1 MGAILGGGGGTV
13 STADT
18 RIGSLAISQST
29 YGIAIPV
36 VFGTARVAGNMIDYI
51 DFTAIPHTTT
61 TRSGGKGGGGGVTS
75 SHTTYTYEVAAIF
88 ALCEGP
94 VEGVKR
100 IWKNK
105 EVHTKLEDLRMS
117 VYTGAA
123 GQAPW
128 PWMVGKHPE
137 RALGYPETCYIAS
150 PNLELL
156 SSATVP
162 SFNYEVAGR
171 DIAPGKEDAAPI
183 SIIRGILSDTQIG
196 VGFPARY
203 LADTSQFEHYCTV
216 NGIYFS
222 PAYDSQKEA
231 HELIAA
237 LLEAANAAPVW
248 SQGKL
253 KFVPYGLTQQTTNG
267 VTYTP
272 PKAPLYDIT
281 HDDLVYTEGETP
293 ITIRPNLTTDRYN
306 VQPVEILNR
315 NNDYN
320 VEPIKAT
327 DDADISQRGIRTAD
341 SIEMHFITEPDV
353 ATFAAQAILQRKLYI
368 AAQYEFTLSW
378 RHCLLDPMDVVT
390 LTDEILGLD
399 RHPVRILTIE
409 EDEELN
415 LKITAEDCPDGINSP
430 TIYTTQAAQRPKMDY
445 NVSPGSVV
453 RPVIF
458 NPPPEMTDT
467 GFETWIATNGESPNW
482 GGCTVWASTDGST
495 YKSIGKID
503 SPARRGELIGELPI
517 GSAADDKNALHVRLS
532 SGDEL
537 LSGTRDDAVSYRT
550 ACYVDGEIIA
560 YRRAKLMAAR
570 EYELSPLQRG
580 GYGSEIKM
588 HPMGS
593 AFVRLDAAVFK
604 YPYAT
609 DDLGKKIYLKFTSF
623 NIYGTGEESLADVA
637 VYEHTLNCLM
647 PQEVTNITLDE
658 DTYRLRDGTV
668 LSDVLVA
675 FKGGLKGLVSGYNVY
690 YELNKSG
697 VWKFAGAAADSDYR
711 IKALPQAQHVRV
723 KVTTVTRYGVESSGT
738 VSDVITLV
746 GKSAPPPDVTGLR
759 LRQNPYNREEVFLS
773 WNELSL
779 SDVPDLRGYEIR
791 FGNLSWDA
799 ARKLNGDPVF
809 RNEFSH
815 IVKADGAYT
824 YRMKSLDNSGNYSV
838 NDTYVTELIRVVP
851 NAVTDLSAVQSKQD
865 RSKAVISFTPSPG
878 EDIAR
883 YIIKYGDDWE
893 TGTLITATKE
903 TMHAWSVP
911 ASGTYNIM
919 VQTVTIAGQVSAI
932 TNVSITISV
941 EPLDVTGFRAVQSG
955 TDKSI
960 VRLSWDTVS
969 DADTA
974 YYIIK
979 EGDTWESGN
988 IIAPRVSGVYYDIK
1002 IDEERLISWMI
1013 KAVTIAGHESQY
1025 ATSISSVFSLRPS
1038 PVHDLQCRQAED
1050 DRSHLMLQ
1058 WSRVLDGDL
1067 KGYEVRIGDK
1077 WETSEAL
1084 PITGELYASYK
1095 MHKSQSVRVMI
1106 KTLNA
1111 AGYYSGETS
1120 ISYQAKIE
1128 PADIQNLKA
1137 FQNGDSI
1144 ELYWDTPEE
1153 KDVAGYEIREGIS
1166 WENGQI
1172 VAISVLTPSH
1182 KVEIDTCRPYRYM
1195 VKAINKAGHYS
1206 VLAAGVVIT
1215 VTELMPK
1222 NIIHSYDE
1230 FEVADGMH
1238 ENTEFAESE
1247 ISWQTIGGRFSDY
1260 PKVKFVD
1267 VGGRRILRLK
1277 KSETHYAENGVYTCK
1292 MIDIGSVITANI
1304 TTTFNNTSVLRDNG
1318 HISLE
1323 VRTSQDGVT
1332 WIDWN
1337 IFKPLQF
1344 TFRYV
1349 QFRILMNGDGTGS
1362 PEVNRFIVQIDVPDT
1377 DISMTVLIVRGGS
1390 QISYGHT
1397 YYSVPVVIPAA
1408 VGEGLHA
1415 ELISK
1420 TQTDC
1425 MIKVKDHDNNDVG
1438 GNVDIRIKG
1447 Y

>member
-1 MGAILGGGGGTV
+1 MGAIFGGGGTV

-36 VFGTARVAGNMIDYI
+36 VFGTARIAGNMIDYI

-61 TRSGGKGGGGGVTS
+61 THSGGKGGGGVTS
-75 SHTTYTYEVAAIF
+75 SHTTYTYEVGAIF

-94 VEGVKR
+94 VAGVGR
-100 IWKNK
+100 VWKNK
-105 EVHTKLEDLRMS
+105 EVHGSPTALRMS
-117 VYTGAA
+117 VYTGVPA
-123 GQAPW
+123 QAPW
-128 PWMVGKHPE
+128 PWMAGKHPE
-137 RALGYPETCYIAS
+137 RALSYPETCYVAS
-150 PNLELL
+150 PNLEL
-156 SSATVP
+156 SGSASLP

-171 DIAPGKEDAAPI
+171 DIAPGKQDAAPI
-183 SIIRGILSDTQIG
+183 SIIRGILSDAQIG
-196 VGFPARY
+196 VGFPLKY
-203 LADTSQFEHYCTV
+203 LADTTQFEHYCAV

-253 KFVPYGLTQQTTNG
+253 KIVPYGLAEQSAHG

-315 NNDYN
+315 KNDYN

-341 SIEMHFITEPDV
+341 SIEMHFVTEPEV
-353 ATFAAQAILQRKLYI
+353 ATFAAQAILQRNLYI

-390 LTDEILGLD
+390 LTDKILGLD

-430 TIYTTQAAQRPKMDY
+430 TVYTTQAAQRPKMDY
-445 NVSPGSVV
+445 NVSAGSVQKPIV
-453 RPVIF
+453 FPA
-458 NPPPEMTDT
+458 PPEMTAG
-467 GFETWIATNGESPNW
+467 GFETWIAASGDSPTW
-482 GGCTVWASTDGST
+482 GGCTVWVSTDGNT

-503 SPARRGELIGELPI
+503 SPARRGELIEELPI
-517 GSAADDKNALHVRLS
+517 GTAADEKNVLRVRLT

-537 LSGTRDDAVSYRT
+537 LSGTSEEAQAYRT
-550 ACYVDGEIIA
+550 ACYVDGEVIA
-560 YRRAKLMAAR
+560 YRRAKLTDVR
-570 EYELSPLQRG
+570 TYELSPLRRG
-580 GYGSEIKM
+580 GYGSEIAA
-588 HPMGS
+588 HSAGS

-604 YPYAT
+604 YPYEMS
-609 DDLGKKIYLKFTSF
+609 DLGKKIYLKFTSF
-623 NIYGTGEESLADVA
+623 NIYGIAEESLADVEA
-637 VYEHTLNCLM
+637 YTYTLACPL
-647 PQEVTNITLDE
+647 PQEVTNIALDE

-668 LSDVLVA
+668 LSDVLVS
-675 FKGGLKGLVSGYNVY
+675 FKGGSKAVISGYNIY

-697 VWKFAGAAADSDYR
+697 SWQFSGTAADGDYR

-723 KVTTVTRYGVESSGT
+723 KVTTTTKYGVESVGA

-759 LRQNPYNREEVFLS
+759 IRQNPYNREEILLI
-773 WNELSL
+773 WDDLTL

-791 FGNLSWDA
+791 LGNESWEKSK
-799 ARKLNGDPVF
+799 KLNGDPVF

-815 IVKADGAYT
+815 IVKSDGSYT
-824 YRMKSLDNSGNYSV
+824 YRIKSIDNSGNYSI
-838 NDTYVTELIRVVP
+838 NDTCVTEQIRVVP
-851 NAVTDLSAVQSKQD
+851 DAVTDLAAMQSKQD
-865 RSKAVISFTPSPG
+865 RSRAVISFTPSPG

-883 YIIKYGDDWE
+883 YIIKYGDSWQ
-893 TGTLITATKE
+893 TGTFIIATKE
-903 TMHAWSVP
+903 TAHAWSVP

-919 VQTVTIAGQVSAI
+919 VQSVTIAGQVSPIANVAI
-932 TNVSITISV
+932 TLSI
-941 EPLDVTGFRAVQSG
+941 EPLDVTGFRAAQSH

-960 VRLSWDTVS
+960 IRLSWDTVS

-979 EGDTWESGN
+979 EGDTWETGR
-988 IIAPRVSGVYYDIK
+988 IVAPRVSGVSYDIK
-1002 IDEERLISWMI
+1002 ITEECLISWMI

-1025 ATSISSVFSLRPS
+1025 AASVSSVFSLHPS
-1038 PVHDLQCRQAED
+1038 PVRDLQCRQSED
-1050 DRSHLMLQ
+1050 DRSRLMIQ
-1058 WSRVLDGDL
+1058 WSRVEDGDL

-1084 PITGELYASYK
+1084 PLTGELYASYQLHSSK
-1095 MHKSQSVRVMI
+1095 SVRVMI
-1106 KTLNA
+1106 KALNA
-1111 AGYYSGETS
+1111 AGYYSEETA
-1120 ISYQAKIE
+1120 ISYKAKIE
-1128 PADIQNLKA
+1128 PSDVQNLKA

-1144 ELYWDTPEE
+1144 ELYWDAAEE
-1153 KDVAGYEIREGIS
+1153 KDIASYEIHEGNA
-1166 WENGQI
+1166 WESGQI
-1172 VAISVLTPSH
+1172 VALGVLTSSH
-1182 KVEIDTCRPYRYM
+1182 RIEIDTCRPYRYT
-1195 VKAINKAGHYS
+1195 VKAINKAGHSS
-1206 VLAAGVVIT
+1206 VLAAAVAIT
-1215 VTELMPK
+1215 VAELMPK

-1230 FEVADGMH
+1230 LAARDGVH
-1238 ENTEFAESE
+1238 ESTEFAQSDLN
-1247 ISWQTIGGRFSDY
+1247 WQTIGGRFSDY
-1260 PKVKFVD
+1260 PKVKFAD
-1267 VGGRRILRLK
+1267 AGGGNILRLK
-1277 KSETHYAENGVYTCK
+1277 KDTVGYAATGVYTCK
-1292 MIDIGSVITANI
+1292 VIDVGSIITANI

-1318 HISLE
+1318 VISLE
-1323 VRTSQDGVT
+1323 VRTSQDGET

-1349 QFRILMNGDGTGS
+1349 QFRVRMRGDGTRS
-1362 PEVNRFIVQIDVPDT
+1362 PEVSRFIVQIDVPDT
-1377 DISMTVLIVRGGS
+1377 DISTSATVAQGGS
-1390 QISYGHT
+1390 RISYGHT
-1397 YYSVPVVIPAA
+1397 YYTVPVVIPAA
-1408 VGEGLHA
+1408 IGEGLYA
-1415 ELISK
+1415 ELIEK
-1420 TQTDC
+1420 EKEAC
-1425 MIKVKDHDNNDVG
+1425 VIKVKDRNNNDVG
-1438 GNVDIRIKG
+1438 GKVDIRIKG

>member
-1 MGAILGGGGGTV
+1 MGAIFGGGGTV

-61 TRSGGKGGGGGVTS
+61 TRSGGKGGGGVTS

-88 ALCEGP
+88 ALCEGE
-94 VEGVKR
+94 VKGVKR
-100 IWKNK
+100 VWKNK

-123 GQAPW
+123 SQAPW

-137 RALGYPETCYIAS
+137 RALSYPQTCYVAS
-150 PNLELL
+150 PNLELS

-162 SFNYEVAGR
+162 AFNYEVAGR
-171 DIAPGKEDAAPI
+171 DIAPGKQDAAPI
-183 SIIRGILSDTQIG
+183 SIIRGILSDRQIG
-196 VGFPARY
+196 VGFPVQY
-203 LADTSQFEHYCTV
+203 LADTTQFEHYCVV

-231 HELIAA
+231 HELISA

-253 KFVPYGLTQQTTNG
+253 KIVPYGLMKQTANG
-267 VTYTP
+267 VIYTP

-315 NNDYN
+315 RNDYN

-353 ATFAAQAILQRKLYI
+353 AAFAAQAILQRKLYI

-399 RHPVRILTIE
+399 HHPVRILTIE
-409 EDEELN
+409 EDEALN

-430 TIYTTQAAQRPKMDY
+430 TVYTTQTAQRPKMDY
-445 NVSPGSVV
+445 NIASGSVV
-453 RPVIF
+453 RPVVF
-458 NPPPEMTDT
+458 NPPPEMTAT
-467 GFETWIATNGESPNW
+467 GFETWIATSGDSPNW
-482 GGCTVWASTDGST
+482 GGCTVWVSTDGST
-495 YKSIGKID
+495 YKSVGKVD
-503 SPARRGELIGELPI
+503 SPARRGELLGELPI
-517 GSAADDKNALHVRLS
+517 GMAADEKNALHVRLF

-537 LSGTRDDAVSYRT
+537 LSGTWDDAEAYRT

-560 YRRAKLMAAR
+560 YRRAKLTDVR
-570 EYELSPLQRG
+570 TYELSPLRRG
-580 GYGSEIKM
+580 GYGSLIGA
-588 HPMGS
+588 HPTGS
-593 AFVRLDAAVFK
+593 TFVRLDAAVFK
-604 YPYAT
+604 YPYET
-609 DDLGKKIYLKFTSF
+609 SDLGKKIYLKFTSF
-623 NIYGTGEESLADVA
+623 NIYGTAEESLAEVEA
-637 VYEHTLNCLM
+637 YEHTLNCPM
-647 PQEVTNITLDE
+647 PQEVANITLDE

-675 FKGGLKGLVSGYNVY
+675 FQGTSKGLVRGYNIY

-697 VWKFAGAAADSDYR
+697 SWQFSGTAADGDYR

-723 KVTTVTRYGVESSGT
+723 KVTTVTKYGVESAGA
-738 VSDVITLV
+738 VSDEITLV
-746 GKSAPPPDVTGLR
+746 GKSAPPPDVTGLH
-759 LRQNPYNREEVFLS
+759 LRQNPYNREEVLLT
-773 WNELSL
+773 WDDLTL
-779 SDVPDLRGYEIR
+779 SDIPDLRGYEIR
-791 FGNLSWDA
+791 LGDSGWGNA
-799 ARKLNGDPVF
+799 KKLNGDPVF

-815 IVKADGAYT
+815 IVKADGSYT
-824 YRMKSLDNSGNYSV
+824 YRIKALDNSGNYSV
-838 NDTYVTELIRVVP
+838 NDTYVTEQIRVVP
-851 NAVTDLSAVQSKQD
+851 DAVTDLKAVQSKQD
-865 RSKAVISFTPSPG
+865 RSKAVISFIPSPG

-883 YIIKYGDDWE
+883 YIIKQGDDWK
-893 TGTLITATKE
+893 TGTLIVATKE
-903 TMHAWSVP
+903 TAHAWSVP

-919 VQTVTIAGQVSAI
+919 VQAVTIAGQVSPIA
-932 TNVSITISV
+932 NVSITITI
-941 EPLDVTGFRAVQSG
+941 EPLDVTGFRAAQSR
-955 TDKSI
+955 TDKSV

-974 YYIIK
+974 YYIVK
-979 EGDTWESGN
+979 EGDTWETGRV
-988 IIAPRVSGVYYDIK
+988 IAPRISGVYYDLK
-1002 IDEERLISWMI
+1002 ITEERILSWMI

-1025 ATSISSVFSLRPS
+1025 AASLSSVFSLNPS
-1038 PVHDLQCRQAED
+1038 PVRDFQCRQAED
-1050 DRSHLMLQ
+1050 DRSRLMLQ
-1058 WSRVLDGDL
+1058 WSRVEDGDL
-1067 KGYEVRIGDK
+1067 KGYEVRIGDA

-1084 PITGELYASYK
+1084 PLTGELYASYK
-1095 MHKSQSVRVMI
+1095 MQESRSIRIMI
-1106 KTLNA
+1106 KALNA
-1111 AGYYSGETS
+1111 AGYYSDETS
-1120 ISYQAKIE
+1120 ISYQAKLE

-1137 FQNGDSI
+1137 FQNGDKV
-1144 ELYWDTPEE
+1144 ELYWDIPKE
-1153 KDVAGYEIREGIS
+1153 KDIAGYEIHEGNS
-1166 WENGQI
+1166 WENGQV
-1172 VAISVLTPSH
+1172 VAIGVLMPSY
-1182 KVEIDTCRPYRYM
+1182 VAEIDTCRSYRYT
-1195 VKAINKAGHYS
+1195 VKAVNKAGHYS
-1206 VLAAGVVIT
+1206 TLAAAVTIT
-1215 VTELMPK
+1215 ITELMPK
-1222 NIIHSYDE
+1222 NIIQSYDE
-1230 FEVADGMH
+1230 LTAANGVH
-1238 ENTEFAESE
+1238 EGTEYAKSS
-1247 ISWQTIGGRFSDY
+1247 INWQTIGGRFSDY
-1260 PKVKFVD
+1260 PKVRFAD
-1267 VGGRRILRLK
+1267 AGGGNVLRLK
-1277 KSETHYAENGVYTCK
+1277 KTGAGYAKTGIYTCK
-1292 MIDIGSVITANI
+1292 TIDVGSVITANI
-1304 TTTFNNTSVLRDNG
+1304 TTTFNNTAVFRDNG
-1318 HISLE
+1318 SISLE
-1323 VRTSQDGVT
+1323 VRTSQDGNV

-1349 QFRILMNGDGTGS
+1349 QFRIRMSGDGTRS
-1362 PEVNRFIVQIDVPDT
+1362 PEVSRFVVQIDVPDT
-1377 DISMTVLIVRGGS
+1377 DISTSAKVVRGGS
-1390 QISYGHT
+1390 RVAYGHT
-1397 YYSVPVVIPAA
+1397 YYTVPVVIPAA
-1408 VGEGLHA
+1408 IGEGLHA

-1420 TQTDC
+1420 TKTDC
-1425 MIKVKDHDNNDVG
+1425 MIKVKDRNNNDVG

>member
-1 MGAILGGGGGTV
+1 MGAIFGGGGTV

-36 VFGTARVAGNMIDYI
+36 VFGTARIAGNMIDYI

-61 TRSGGKGGGGGVTS
+61 THSGGKGGGGVTS
-75 SHTTYTYEVAAIF
+75 SHTTYTYEVGAIF

-94 VEGVKR
+94 VAGVGR
-100 IWKNK
+100 VWKNK
-105 EVHTKLEDLRMS
+105 EVHGSPTALRMS
-117 VYTGAA
+117 VYTGVPA
-123 GQAPW
+123 QAPW
-128 PWMVGKHPE
+128 PWMAGKHPE
-137 RALGYPETCYIAS
+137 RTLSYPETCYVAS
-150 PNLELL
+150 PNLEL
-156 SSATVP
+156 SGSASLP

-171 DIAPGKEDAAPI
+171 DIAPGKQDAAPI
-183 SIIRGILSDTQIG
+183 SIIRGILSDAQIG
-196 VGFPARY
+196 VGFPAKY
-203 LADTSQFEHYCTV
+203 LADTTQFEHYCAV

-237 LLEAANAAPVW
+237 ILEAANAAPVW

-253 KFVPYGLTQQTTNG
+253 KIVPYGLAEQSAHG

-315 NNDYN
+315 KNDYN

-341 SIEMHFITEPDV
+341 SIEMHFVTEPEV

-430 TIYTTQAAQRPKMDY
+430 TVYTTQAAERPKMDY
-445 NVSPGSVV
+445 NVSAGSVQ
-453 RPVIF
+453 
-458 NPPPEMTDT
+458 NPIVFPAPPEMTAG
-467 GFETWIATNGESPNW
+467 GFETWIAASGDSPTW
-482 GGCTVWASTDGST
+482 GGCTVWVSTDGST

-503 SPARRGELIGELPI
+503 SPARRGELIEELPI
-517 GSAADDKNALHVRLS
+517 GTAADEKNVLRVRLT

-537 LSGTRDDAVSYRT
+537 LSGTSEEAQAYRT
-550 ACYVDGEIIA
+550 ACYVDGEVIA
-560 YRRAKLMAAR
+560 YRRAKLTDVR
-570 EYELSPLQRG
+570 TYELSPLRRG
-580 GYGSEIKM
+580 GYGSEIAA
-588 HPMGS
+588 HSACS

-604 YPYAT
+604 YPYEMS
-609 DDLGKKIYLKFTSF
+609 DLGKKIYLKFTSF
-623 NIYGTGEESLADVA
+623 NIYGIAEESLADVEA
-637 VYEHTLNCLM
+637 YTYTLACPL
-647 PQEVTNITLDE
+647 PQEVTNIALDE

-668 LSDVLVA
+668 LSDVLVS
-675 FKGGLKGLVSGYNVY
+675 FKGGSKAVISGYNVY

-697 VWKFAGAAADSDYR
+697 AWQFSGTAADGDYR

-723 KVTTVTRYGVESSGT
+723 KVTTVTKYGVESVGA

-759 LRQNPYNREEVFLS
+759 IRQNPYNREEILLI
-773 WNELSL
+773 WDDLTL

-791 FGNLSWDA
+791 LGNESWEKA
-799 ARKLNGDPVF
+799 KKLNGDPVF

-815 IVKADGAYT
+815 IVKSDGSYT
-824 YRMKSLDNSGNYSV
+824 YRIKSIDNSGNYSI
-838 NDTYVTELIRVVP
+838 NDTCVTEQIRVVP
-851 NAVTDLSAVQSKQD
+851 DAVTDLAAMQSKQD
-865 RSKAVISFTPSPG
+865 RSRAVISFTPSPG

-883 YIIKYGDDWE
+883 YIIKYGDSWQ
-893 TGTLITATKE
+893 TGTLIIATKE
-903 TMHAWSVP
+903 TAHAWSVP

-919 VQTVTIAGQVSAI
+919 VQTVTIAGQVSPIANVAI
-932 TNVSITISV
+932 TLSI
-941 EPLDVTGFRAVQSG
+941 EPLDVTGFRAAQSH

-960 VRLSWDTVS
+960 IRLSWDTVS

-979 EGDTWESGN
+979 EGDTWETGR
-988 IIAPRVSGVYYDIK
+988 IVAPRVSGVSYDIK
-1002 IDEERLISWMI
+1002 ITEERLISWMI

-1025 ATSISSVFSLRPS
+1025 AASVSSVFSLHPS
-1038 PVHDLQCRQAED
+1038 PVRDLQCRQAED
-1050 DRSHLMLQ
+1050 DRSRLMLQ
-1058 WSRVLDGDL
+1058 WSRVEDGDL

-1084 PITGELYASYK
+1084 PLTGELYASYQLRA
-1095 MHKSQSVRVMI
+1095 SQSVRIMI
-1106 KTLNA
+1106 KALNA
-1111 AGYYSGETS
+1111 AGYYSDETA
-1120 ISYQAKIE
+1120 ISYKAKIE
-1128 PADIQNLKA
+1128 PADVQNLKA

-1144 ELYWDTPEE
+1144 ELYWDAAEE
-1153 KDVAGYEIREGIS
+1153 KDIASYEIHEGNS
-1166 WENGQI
+1166 WESGQI
-1172 VAISVLTPSH
+1172 VALGVLTPSH
-1182 KVEIDTCRPYRYM
+1182 RVEIDTCRPYRYT

-1206 VLAAGVVIT
+1206 VLATAVTIT

-1230 FEVADGMH
+1230 LAVRDGVH
-1238 ENTEFAESE
+1238 ERTEFAQSDLN
-1247 ISWQTIGGRFSDY
+1247 WQTIGGRFSDY
-1260 PKVKFVD
+1260 PKVKFAD
-1267 VGGRRILRLK
+1267 AGGGNILRLK
-1277 KSETHYAENGVYTCK
+1277 KDGVGYATSGVYTCK
-1292 MIDIGSVITANI
+1292 MIDVGSVITANI

-1318 HISLE
+1318 VISLE
-1323 VRTSQDGVT
+1323 VRTSQDGET

-1349 QFRILMNGDGTGS
+1349 QFRVRMRGDGTRS
-1362 PEVNRFIVQIDVPDT
+1362 PEVSRFIIQIDVPDT
-1377 DISMTVLIVRGGS
+1377 DISTSATVAQGGS
-1390 QISYGHT
+1390 RISYGHT
-1397 YYSVPVVIPAA
+1397 YYTVPVVIPAA
-1408 VGEGLHA
+1408 IGEGLYA
-1415 ELISK
+1415 ELIEK
-1420 TQTDC
+1420 DKEAC
-1425 MIKVKDHDNNDVG
+1425 VIKVKDRNNNDVG
-1438 GNVDIRIKG
+1438 GKVDIRIKG